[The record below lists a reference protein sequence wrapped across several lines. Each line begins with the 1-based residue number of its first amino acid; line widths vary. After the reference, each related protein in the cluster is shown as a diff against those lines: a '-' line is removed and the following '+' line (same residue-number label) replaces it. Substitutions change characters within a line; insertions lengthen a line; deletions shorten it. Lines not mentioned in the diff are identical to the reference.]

1 MTSGDTKI
9 NSLETK
15 MLIMQLVDELID
27 LVSERN
33 YINWEYMT
41 IKIEEKKEL
50 IEDLVGEL
58 D

>member
-27 LVSERN
+27 IVSERN
-33 YINWEYMT
+33 YINWEYMSRR
-41 IKIEEKKEL
+41 IEEKKEL

-58 D
+58 E

>member
-1 MTSGDTKI
+1 MTSGTTSV

-33 YINWEYMT
+33 YINWEYMSR
-41 IKIEEKKEL
+41 KIEEKREIIADLLEEL
-50 IEDLVGEL
+50 N
-58 D
+58 